1 MIKTPMT
8 ELFGCKYPIML
19 AGMNWIT
26 TPKLVAAV
34 CNAGGLGIFAT
45 ARCTLEETRKNIRE
59 IRNLTDKPFG
69 INQILNLG
77 PIAKETIEVAIEEKV
92 PVINYT
98 LGKPWFIDKVHAYGG
113 KVLGTTATVKHALK
127 AQEIGCDAIVITGLE
142 AAAHGEEATTLV
154 LLPIVASKVKIPVI
168 SAGGFQNGGGL
179 IAALALGASGI
190 SMGTRFAMTQESP
203 VHDNF
208 KQYCMKAT
216 ENDTL
221 RSERFDGMPS
231 RLLKTSVTE
240 RLVKSRFPLAE
251 AILGAMQ
258 IKQMLNLSW
267 GQFIGM
273 SIKMMTAEESHPL
286 WTQARQAAFS
296 YRALKGIYDG
306 DMQEGVFVAGQVVG
320 ACEDLPA
327 VKVLVDRIMSEA
339 EQFIKKEHSILAEM
353 SASR

>member
-1 MIKTPMT
+1 MIKTKMT
-8 ELFGCKYPIML
+8 ELFGCKHPIML

-45 ARCTLEETRKNIRE
+45 ARCTPEEARKNIRE
-59 IRNLTDKPFG
+59 IKELTDKPFG
-69 INQILNLG
+69 INQILMFG
-77 PIAKETIEVAIEEKV
+77 QISKDTIQVAIEEKV

-98 LGKPWFIDKVHAYGG
+98 LGKPWFIDQVHAYGG
-113 KVLGTTATVKHALK
+113 KVLGTTATVKHAVK
-127 AQEIGCDAIVITGLE
+127 AAQLGCDAIVVTGLE

-154 LLPIVASKVKIPVI
+154 LLPIVASKVSIPII
-168 SAGGFQNGGGL
+168 SAGGYQNGGGL

-190 SMGTRFAMTQESP
+190 SLGTRLAMTQESP

-208 KQYCMKAT
+208 KQYCLKAT

-221 RSERFDGMPS
+221 RSDRFDGLPS
-231 RLLKTSVTE
+231 RMLKTPVTE
-240 RLVKSRFPLAE
+240 RLAKSKFPLAE
-251 AILGAMQ
+251 AMRGALQ

-273 SIKMMTAEESHPL
+273 SVKMMTAEESHPI
-286 WTQARQAAFS
+286 WTQARQAASS

-306 DMQEGVFVAGQVVG
+306 DMKEGIFIAGQVVG
-320 ACEDLPA
+320 ACDDLPS
-327 VKVLVDRIMSEA
+327 VQVLIDRIMDEA
-339 EQFIKKEHSILAEM
+339 EAFIDKAGSMRK
-353 SASR
+353 

>member
-1 MIKTPMT
+1 MT
-8 ELFGCKYPIML
+8 ELFG
-19 AGMNWIT
+19 
-26 TPKLVAAV
+26 

-45 ARCTLEETRKNIRE
+45 ARCTPEEARKNIRE
-59 IRNLTDKPFG
+59 IRELTDKPFG

-77 PIAKETIEVAIEEKV
+77 PIAKETIEVAMEEKV

-98 LGKPWFIDKVHAYGG
+98 LGKPWFIDQVHAYGG
-113 KVLGTTATVKHALK
+113 KVLGTTATVKHAIK
-127 AQEIGCDAIVITGLE
+127 AQELGCDAIVITGLE

-154 LLPIVASKVKIPVI
+154 LLPLVASKVHIPVI
-168 SAGGFQNGGGL
+168 SAGGYQNGGGL

-203 VHDNF
+203 VHNNF
-208 KQYCMKAT
+208 KQYCLKAS

-221 RSERFDGMPS
+221 RSNRFDGLPS
-231 RLLKTSVTE
+231 RMLKTPVTE
-240 RLVKSRFPLAE
+240 RLARSRFPLAE
-251 AILGAMQ
+251 AIRGALQ

-273 SIKMMTAEESHPL
+273 SVKMMTAEESHPI

-296 YRALKGIYDG
+296 YRAIKGIYDG
-306 DMQEGVFVAGQVVG
+306 DMKEGIFVAGQVVG
-320 ACEDLPA
+320 ACEDLPT

-339 EQFIKKEHSILAEM
+339 EEFIKKEHSILAEM

>member
-1 MIKTPMT
+1 MT
-8 ELFGCKYPIML
+8 ELFGCKHPVML

-26 TPKLVAAV
+26 TPRLVAAV

-45 ARCTLEETRKNIRE
+45 ARCTSEEARKNIRE
-59 IRNLTDKPFG
+59 IRELTDKPFG

-98 LGKPWFIDKVHAYGG
+98 LGKPWFIDRVHAYGG
-113 KVLGTTATVKHALK
+113 KVLGTTATVKHAIK
-127 AQEIGCDAIVITGLE
+127 AQELGCDAIVITGLE

-154 LLPIVASKVKIPVI
+154 LLPIVAGKVNIPVI
-168 SAGGFQNGGGL
+168 SAGGYQNGGGL

-208 KQYCMKAT
+208 KQYCIKAT

-231 RLLKTSVTE
+231 RLLKTPVTE
-240 RLVKSRFPLAE
+240 RLAKSKFPLAE

-258 IKQMLNLSW
+258 VKQMLNLGW

-306 DMQEGVFVAGQVVG
+306 DMKEGVFVAGQVIG
-320 ACEDLPA
+320 ACEDLPT
-327 VKVLVDRIMSEA
+327 VKVLVDRIISEA
-339 EQFIKKEHSILAEM
+339 EEFIKKEHSSLAEI
-353 SASR
+353 SASHQV